1 MFENLAVNAQI
12 SSVVIKD
19 LVLKKASLVN
29 GFFNS
34 YVHFFSP
41 LFNHKIINN
50 KECCMFKIL
59 IASNIL
65 SGPKASEFAVYSGS
79 SKDTAT

>member
-50 KECCMFKIL
+50 K
-59 IASNIL
+59 
-65 SGPKASEFAVYSGS
+65 
-79 SKDTAT
+79 